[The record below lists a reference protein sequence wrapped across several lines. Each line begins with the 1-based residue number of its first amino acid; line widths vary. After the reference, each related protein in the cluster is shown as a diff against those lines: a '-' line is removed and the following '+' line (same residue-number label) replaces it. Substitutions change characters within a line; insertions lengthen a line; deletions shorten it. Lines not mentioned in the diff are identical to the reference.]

1 LFCIQ
6 SFREKVEERRRGE
19 RDGEIM
25 EEGMQTEGR
34 RFYKGRVSLWVK
46 AIGEESK
53 RKYSLEACKFLFIN
67 EGERSN

>member
-1 LFCIQ
+1 
-6 SFREKVEERRRGE
+6 
-19 RDGEIM
+19 
-25 EEGMQTEGR
+25 MQTEGR